1 MHISTR
7 GRYGLRALVDLAA
20 HAGRGPVALREIA
33 GRQDIS
39 ESYLEQVFAALRKAG
54 LVIAIRGPQGGYE
67 LGKPA
72 EEITAGEVLRALE
85 GPLTPVECVVEL
97 GGGRRCRREA
107 ICPTRGFWRELGRHI
122 ETFVNEVTLED
133 LVKRAAMAQADL
145 PMYYI

>member
-20 HAGRGPVALREIA
+20 HAGQGPVALREIA

-54 LVIAIRGPQGGYE
+54 LVIALRGPQGGYE

-72 EEITAGEVLRALE
+72 EEITVGEVLHALE
-85 GPLTPVECVVEL
+85 GPLSLVHCVDKR
-97 GGGRRCRREA
+97 GGDRRCRREP
-107 ICPTRGFWRELGRHI
+107 ICPTQGFWRELGAHI
-122 ETFVNEVTLED
+122 ESFMNAVTLTD
-133 LVKRAAMAQADL
+133 LVMRAAKGRTDQ